1 MLFTKSTKSKLPLSI
16 CLISA
21 LLAPTISHAN
31 TDMVV
36 AVAETGSIAA
46 TKAADQKA
54 ALAKKAADRKKAA
67 QEQKATAAE
76 KPVIEQKAPEPIK

>member
-1 MLFTKSTKSKLPLSI
+1 MLFTKSTKSKLPLTL

-54 ALAKKAADRKKAA
+54 ALAKKAADRQKAA
-67 QEQKATAAE
+67 QAQKAAEAE
-76 KPVIEQKAPEPIK
+76 KPAVEQKAPELTK

>member
-1 MLFTKSTKSKLPLSI
+1 MLLTKLTKSKLPLSL

-21 LLAPTISHAN
+21 LLAPIISHAN

-54 ALAKKAADRKKAA
+54 ALAKKAADRKKASQA
-67 QEQKATAAE
+67 QTATEAE
-76 KPVIEQKAPEPIK
+76 KPVIEQQAPESTK